1 MGSVSCN
8 APEALHVK
16 ATLECFH
23 KMRKLFLVLI
33 KDSRQSCRNYS
44 HPTNKTKLACVF
56 ARFFFFR
63 RVKERGWVLR
73 EIVYLFIYFAFL
85 GIFAKCRKHWS
96 VFRLIREYLSTGVTV
111 SHYTGADHYST
122 NSECW
127 SVYCST
133 AVTLIPQTRIIVVF
147 GSGNDFRAKEAGG
160 GGGRGLLS
168 FPGKQTSRFTVGDER
183 KSSTGTVLSIRSALT
198 DG

>member
-1 MGSVSCN
+1 MQ
-8 APEALHVK
+8 
-16 ATLECFH
+16 
-23 KMRKLFLVLI
+23 KLFP
-33 KDSRQSCRNYS
+33 SNEQ
-44 HPTNKTKLACVF
+44 NKTSVCLCKI
-56 ARFFFFR
+56 FFFR

-133 AVTLIPQTRIIVVF
+133 AVTLIPQTRIIVAF